1 MNELKTLVCY
11 SGSSGDDAQPV
22 LAVDCHVTLS
32 YLVMDNH
39 DFPYANLFPPSLN
52 DNGLLNIFV
61 LLTCYLLQCQIFRL
75 GSFKN
80 KSSSLLCSRWL
91 L

>member
-1 MNELKTLVCY
+1 MTQETMEMDVP
-11 SGSSGDDAQPV
+11 PV
-22 LAVDCHVTLS
+22 LAVGCHVTSS
-32 YLVMDNH
+32 YLVMNTH
-39 DFPYANLFPPSLN
+39 DFFNANFFAPSLN

-61 LLTCYLLQCQIFRL
+61 LLTCYLLQCQLFRIQ
-75 GSFKN
+75 SFKN

>member
-11 SGSSGDDAQPV
+11 SGSNGDDAQPV

-32 YLVMDNH
+32 YLVMNNY
-39 DFPYANLFPPSLN
+39 DFPCANLLLPSLN

-61 LLTCYLLQCQIFRL
+61 LLTCYLLQCQIFRVE
-75 GSFKN
+75 SF
-80 KSSSLLCSRWL
+80 
-91 L
+91 